1 MSGTA
6 AEQLD
11 ESIESGGSAGIAGRA
26 QGAQAAE
33 DAEAERGR
41 RAALKAGALAVA
53 GLLLPSLAGAQGARR
68 KGPGSDVPRPFGTPA
83 TLSLDPIDPT
93 AAWVSP
99 ELRLVRRI
107 TMGLTDAEG
116 QRARQLGYEGYLDY
130 HLAADQ
136 IDDGAVT
143 QYVATTWSYTTQNGD
158 ALYNIEQGTLQTQL
172 TNAAIYRSAFSTRQL
187 KERLVEFWTDHF
199 NIDIQKVGYLKVLDD
214 RDVVRQYAMTTFP
227 QLLRASAHSP
237 AMLSYLDQTI
247 SRRGSPNQNYARE
260 IMELHT
266 LGVNGGYT
274 QNDVAE
280 LSRVLTGWTIAG
292 RGVFT
297 FDPNLHDYGAKTVLG
312 ITIPATTQA
321 SVGAAAQ
328 NEGEGIINVLVAHVS
343 TATFVSQ
350 KMLRYFLRYDP
361 TDEQVAQVASV
372 YLTTGG
378 DIKSMLRAVLSR
390 QNVMSAP
397 AKFKRPY
404 HYVVS
409 AVRAL
414 APTVANVSTLAGQ
427 ISVAGQA
434 PYTYDTPDGYPDSAE
449 YWSGNILPRWNS
461 ASFLANANSASS
473 VQFNVTP
480 FMTPATPS
488 AIVGAIDRA
497 CFGGEM
503 PQRLRDEL
511 VAYVSVNPTST
522 TRVRETIGLAL
533 SSSTFQYF

>member
-1 MSGTA
+1 MSGIA
-6 AEQLD
+6 REQMT
-11 ESIESGGSAGIAGRA
+11 EPVESAGS
-26 QGAQAAE
+26 
-33 DAEAERGR
+33 AERGR

-53 GLLLPSLAGAQGARR
+53 GLLLPSLARAQGAKR
-68 KGPGSDVPRPFGTPA
+68 KGPGTDVPHPFGTNA
-83 TLSLDPIDPT
+83 YLGLDSIDPT
-93 AAWVSP
+93 AAWLSP

-116 QRARQLGYEGYLDY
+116 QRARQLGYEDYLEY
-130 HLAADQ
+130 HLAVDQ
-136 IDDGAVT
+136 IDDSAVT
-143 QYVATTWSYTTQNGD
+143 QYVATTYPYTTQNGD
-158 ALYNIEQGTLQTQL
+158 ALYNIELGTLQTQL

-187 KERLVEFWTDHF
+187 KERLVEFWTDHL
-199 NIDIQKVGYLKVLDD
+199 NIDIQKVGYLKVMDD

-292 RGVFT
+292 RGNFT
-297 FDPNLHDYGAKTVLG
+297 FDPNIHDYGAKTVLG
-312 ITIPATTQA
+312 INIPATTQA

-328 NEGEGIINVLVAHVS
+328 NEGEGIITMLVGHLS
-343 TATFVSQ
+343 TALFVSR
-350 KMLRYFLRYDP
+350 KMLRHFLRYDP
-361 TDEQVAQVASV
+361 TDEQVTQVASV

-378 DIKSMLRAVLSR
+378 DIKSMLRSVLSR

-414 APTVANVSTLAGQ
+414 APTVANVSTIAGQ

-434 PYTYDTPDGYPDSAE
+434 PFTYDTPDGYPDRAE
-449 YWSGNILPRWNS
+449 YWSGNILPRWNY
-461 ASFLANANSASS
+461 ASFIANANAASS

-480 FMTPATPS
+480 FMTPAVPS
-488 AIVGAIDRA
+488 AIVSAIDRA

-503 PQRLRDEL
+503 PQRLKDEL
-511 VAYVSVNPTST
+511 VAYVAVNPTST